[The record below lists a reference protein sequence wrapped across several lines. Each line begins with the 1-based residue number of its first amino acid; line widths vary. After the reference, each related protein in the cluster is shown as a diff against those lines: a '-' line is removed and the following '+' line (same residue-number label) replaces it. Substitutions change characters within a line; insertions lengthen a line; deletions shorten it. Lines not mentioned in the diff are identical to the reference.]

1 MSVLDLI
8 RPDLLDIKP
17 YVPTGDELTIRLHA
31 NELPWSPINFS
42 HVPLN
47 HYPKALEQQE
57 VQQLMANYFEVKP
70 EQLVLTRGSDDGID
84 LIMRLFLRTGLDSI
98 LQCPPTFPMYAFYA
112 RLQQAQVINCPLDID
127 NSFELSTEKLMAAW
141 RTNCKL
147 IFLCQPNNPTGTILS
162 LRSIAQLCDYFTDKA
177 VIVVDEAYID
187 FSETK
192 TAASLLD
199 SFDNLIILR
208 TLSKAC
214 GLAGLRLGGVI
225 AQPQVIQALR
235 NAMPPYT
242 LSSAVIA
249 LAKEALANQEWFHGN
264 IKRIVTMRKN
274 LVAQLKESPWIE
286 TIYPSHTN
294 FILVASP
301 HAPALSAWFSQHEI
315 AVRHFAN
322 SPLEHM
328 MRITVGD
335 ERQNMQLIH
344 VLENFNPD
352 RI

>member
-8 RPDLLDIKP
+8 RPDLLNIQP
-17 YVPTGDELTIRLHA
+17 YVPTGDELEVRLHA
-31 NELPWSPINFS
+31 NELPWSPIEFKNVS
-42 HVPLN
+42 LN
-47 HYPKALEQQE
+47 HYPKASEQQE
-57 VQQLMANYFEVKP
+57 VQRLMADYFEVKP

-112 RLQQAQVINCPLDID
+112 RLQQAQILNCPLDID
-127 NSFELSTEKLMAAW
+127 KNFELSVEKL
-141 RTNCKL
+141 RTTWQPNCKL
-147 IFLCQPNNPTGTILS
+147 IMLCQPNNPTGS
-162 LRSIAQLCDYFTDKA
+162 LLAITKIAELCDYFTNKA

-192 TAASLLD
+192 TAASLLT

-225 AQPQVIQALR
+225 AQPQVIQAIR

-242 LSSAVIA
+242 LSSTVIA
-249 LAKEALANQEWFHGN
+249 LAKEALANKEWFRSN
-264 IKRIVTMRKN
+264 IQRIVTMRKN
-274 LVAQLKESPWIE
+274 LVVQLKQSPWIE

-301 HAPALSAWFSQHEI
+301 HAHALSAWFSQHEI

-322 SPLEHM
+322 SPLEDM

-335 ERQNMQLIH
+335 EQQNTQLMHTLKI
-344 VLENFNPD
+344 FNPD
-352 RI
+352 RT